1 MEDALKKISWPVR
14 TERLS
19 LRRVNSA
26 DVEDLWRYR
35 QLADVTQWITAG
47 PATVEEFR
55 SLFFAKDY
63 PLRNLAVELD
73 TGQGTQ
79 LIGTVMLDIVDGWG
93 QSEIEQ
99 HAKGV
104 EGNLGWSFDPSFG
117 GKGYATEAVA
127 AAMGLCFGPLGLRR
141 VTAECFAANEPSW
154 RLMERLGMRREFHG
168 RKDSLHRS
176 GEWMDSVGYALLA
189 EEWTAQASC

>member
-19 LRRVNSA
+19 LRRLNSA

-47 PATVEEFR
+47 PPTLEDFR

-73 TGQGTQ
+73 TGQETQ

-93 QSEIEQ
+93 QSEIAQ
-99 HAKGV
+99 RAKGV
-104 EGNLGWSFDPSFG
+104 
-117 GKGYATEAVA
+117 
-127 AAMGLCFGPLGLRR
+127 
-141 VTAECFAANEPSW
+141 
-154 RLMERLGMRREFHG
+154 
-168 RKDSLHRS
+168 
-176 GEWMDSVGYALLA
+176 
-189 EEWTAQASC
+189 